1 MEEVKVKVRIPT
13 DWNDITLETYLKYR
27 KTLDL
32 YKDDD
37 EDELDMIDK
46 SIIISL
52 DILCGVAPNF
62 ASQMPIEMLQ
72 HVMDSLNKFMS
83 ETKFDLQRII
93 TIDGIEYGFE
103 PNLSNM
109 SYGAYCDMTRYD
121 SIAIDKNW
129 PKIMNIL
136 YRPVDKKGMGDTYS
150 IEKYITNTN
159 WDKWLDVSMDKHF
172 GCFFLFVN
180 ISMDLLNATLNSL
193 TTTTAVPHNLKP
205 ILERSGKA
213 IQQSLNLQTE
223 TYNKSTK

>member
-1 MEEVKVKVRIPT
+1 MKKTIQITMPET
-13 DWNDITLETYLKYR
+13 WADITLKQYLALQY
-27 KTLDL
+27 DL
-32 YKDDD
+32 EAYKDD
-37 EDELDMIDK
+37 EEAIMSFMMIH
-46 SIIISL
+46 
-52 DILCGVAPNF
+52 LCGLSVEDISGLSRTSYNQLKESILSF
-62 ASQMPIEMLQ
+62 VNNTQ
-72 HVMDSLNKFMS
+72 HELA
-83 ETKFDLQRII
+83 RYI
-93 TIDGIEYGFE
+93 TIDKIEYGFE
-103 PNLSNM
+103 PNLANM

-121 SIAIDKNW
+121 TIAIDKNW

-136 YRPVDKKGMGDTYS
+136 YRPVDKKGMGETYS

-193 TTTTAVPHNLKP
+193 TTTTVVPHNLKP

-223 TYNKSTK
+223 TSNKSTK

>member
-1 MEEVKVKVRIPT
+1 MKTTKKIEMPGGWE
-13 DWNDITLETYLKYR
+13 DITLKQYLALQY
-27 KTLDL
+27 DL
-32 YKDDD
+32 EAYKGDD
-37 EDELDMIDK
+37 EAIMNLMMIH
-46 SIIISL
+46 
-52 DILCGVAPNF
+52 LCG
-62 ASQMPIEMLQ
+62 L
-72 HVMDSLNKFMS
+72 
-83 ETKFDLQRII
+83 
-93 TIDGIEYGFE
+93 TIDDISGLGKESHNKLKEGLSSFVENIEHPLSRFIEIGGVEYGFE

-121 SIAIDKNW
+121 TIAIDKNW

-136 YRPVDKKGMGDTYS
+136 YRPVDKKGMGETYS

-205 ILERSGKA
+205 ILERSGKV

-223 TYNKSTK
+223 TSNKSTK